1 MLLRSI
7 LKDLQSLIGVSVID
21 NSDGNSSYR
30 ANVYAALFGAFVLI
44 AFVIL
49 FVYYDPVYY
58 VKPVIFILTLLPIM
72 TVVFVF
78 GCRNRP
84 YICTSLL
91 YLIFTVF
98 FATMSL
104 GFFGRGPGIHY
115 YLLIL
120 SLLPVITFTRE
131 RWILIYSILIV
142 NFALFIYIE
151 LFWEPGPGLLVFPK
165 SPFKIKFATSLILF
179 FSTFAIL
186 LIDRQI
192 IAYKQRKM
200 VQLTQELQKK
210 NVELE
215 NAIGTKDK
223 FISLIAHD
231 LKGPVGNL
239 SNFLE
244 LLSDKLT
251 SLTKDELYDS
261 LYVLKTS
268 SRNTYDLLEN
278 LLNWSRI
285 QTGDISFDPVTGDLC
300 TVVSNNIELF
310 RPIALRKGIA
320 LEYHP
325 NGPFIAKFDTNMINT
340 VVRNLLNNAI
350 KYTNTGGV
358 IIVSCKKSNDSA
370 EISVK
375 DNGIGIDA
383 ETQDKL
389 FKLDAKR
396 YPATGTGGEK
406 GTGLGLIMCNEFI
419 QRHNGKIWAEST
431 FGKGSIFTF
440 SVPLKRPY

>member
-1 MLLRSI
+1 MLLASI
-7 LKDLQSLIGVSVID
+7 IKDIQSLMSVSTIEE
-21 NSDGNSSYR
+21 SDSTSSYR
-30 ANVYAALFGAFVLI
+30 ANVYAALLGAFVLI

-49 FVYYDPVYY
+49 FIYYDPVYY

-84 YICTSLL
+84 YICAVLL
-91 YLIFTVF
+91 YMIFTVF
-98 FATMSL
+98 FSTMPL
-104 GFFGRGPGIHY
+104 GFFGKGPGIHY

-120 SLLPVITFTRE
+120 SLLPIITFSRE
-131 RWILIYSILIV
+131 RWLLIASLLIL
-142 NFALFIYIE
+142 NFALFLYIE
-151 LFWEPGPGLLVFPK
+151 LLWEPGPGLLVFPK
-165 SPFKIKFATSLILF
+165 SSFKIKFVTSLILF

-186 LIDRQI
+186 VIDRQI
-192 IAYKQRKM
+192 IAYKQKKM
-200 VQLTQELQKK
+200 AQLTQELKKK

-251 SLTKDELYDS
+251 TLTKDELYDS

-320 LEYHP
+320 LEYNP
-325 NGPFIAKFDTNMINT
+325 NGPFIARFDTNMINT
-340 VVRNLLNNAI
+340 VVRNLLNNAV
-350 KYTNTGGV
+350 KYTNTGGLIV
-358 IIVSCKKSNDSA
+358 VSCNKVNGYA

-375 DNGIGIDA
+375 DTGIGIDS
-383 ETQDKL
+383 ETQEKL

-419 QRHNGKIWAEST
+419 QRHNGKIWVEST
-431 FGKGSIFTF
+431 FGKGSCFTF
-440 SVPLKRPY
+440 SVPLKRLS